1 MDSSI
6 SRVSP
11 FNILRR
17 RLPYLFHVKEF
28 PPFRLDPINQCLLR
42 LDIAGNEQRIELKPK
57 TFDVLR
63 YLVNNPGRLITHDE
77 LLERVWHEADVQQE
91 VLKGHVLAIRKA
103 LGDTAEESRYIL
115 TLRKRGY
122 KFIAPVRFD
131 EASGKHRRAGLG
143 KFVGRARPLSEL
155 REALRLARSNV
166 PQLVFVTGEPGIGK
180 TELVERFLEEVCV
193 SNTTSI
199 AIGRCIEGYGGI

>member
-63 YLVNNPGRLITHDE
+63 YLVDNPGRLITHDE
-77 LLERVWHEADVQQE
+77 LLEEVWRDAEVQQE

-103 LGDTAEESRYIL
+103 LGDTADEPQYIL

-122 KFIAPVRFD
+122 KFIAPVRSEEAPD
-131 EASGKHRRAGLG
+131 EPPRARRG
-143 KFVGRARPLSEL
+143 KFVDRARP
-155 REALRLARSNV
+155 
-166 PQLVFVTGEPGIGK
+166 
-180 TELVERFLEEVCV
+180 
-193 SNTTSI
+193 
-199 AIGRCIEGYGGI
+199 